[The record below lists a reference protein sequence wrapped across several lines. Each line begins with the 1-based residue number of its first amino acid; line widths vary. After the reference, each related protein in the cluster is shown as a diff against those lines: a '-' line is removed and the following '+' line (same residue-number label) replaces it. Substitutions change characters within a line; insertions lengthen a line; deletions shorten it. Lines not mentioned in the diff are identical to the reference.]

1 MARVTESSG
10 KLSTVTRGSNDRPRF
25 YRGLALRSSSGPHSP
40 DTKKATSVA
49 VGPSVF
55 GISDRQHDADFNR
68 RSHLAILAYDVLRL
82 MGQSALLSSD
92 APVRHS
98 AKRRRLKTVIQELIT
113 VSAKVVKHARQTAL
127 NFGRH
132 CPAFVVFN

>member
-1 MARVTESSG
+1 M
-10 KLSTVTRGSNDRPRF
+10 TRGSNDRPRF

-68 RSHLAILAYDVLRL
+68 RSQMVKYATAIRLGTAETEAILGV
-82 MGQSALLSSD
+82 
-92 APVRHS
+92 
-98 AKRRRLKTVIQELIT
+98 
-113 VSAKVVKHARQTAL
+113 
-127 NFGRH
+127 
-132 CPAFVVFN
+132 